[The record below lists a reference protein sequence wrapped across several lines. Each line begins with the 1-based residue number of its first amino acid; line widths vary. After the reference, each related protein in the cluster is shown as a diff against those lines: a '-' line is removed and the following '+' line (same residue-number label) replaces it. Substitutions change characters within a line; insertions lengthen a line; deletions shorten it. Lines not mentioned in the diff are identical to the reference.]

1 MHGYHEVQAMW
12 GGDGR
17 DILCAI
23 FSTVSLVCLLYL
35 IPSSIVLNFPSHP
48 KPSRNK
54 RATLAVQSNGET
66 KTREHVGS
74 MGMRSRLSRLLSAGS
89 RRATRLPSQRARHG
103 VRTRTRT
110 TGVGSSALHRHGATR
125 DKCAPHPQR
134 YCSAIM
140 LLHEGGLALFKS
152 SKKYHIECF
161 DTCME

>member
-1 MHGYHEVQAMW
+1 
-12 GGDGR
+12 
-17 DILCAI
+17 LCAI

-35 IPSSIVLNFPSHP
+35 IPSSIVLNFPSRP

-54 RATLAVQSNGET
+54 RATVAERET

-74 MGMRSRLSRLLSAGS
+74 AGMRSRLSRLLSAGS
-89 RRATRLPSQRARHG
+89 RSATRLQSQRARHG